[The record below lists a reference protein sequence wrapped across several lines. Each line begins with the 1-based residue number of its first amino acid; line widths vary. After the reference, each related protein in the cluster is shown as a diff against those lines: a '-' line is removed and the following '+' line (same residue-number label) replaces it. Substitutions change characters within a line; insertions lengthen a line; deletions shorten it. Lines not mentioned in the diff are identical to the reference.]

1 MNAPAE
7 ALRHLL
13 TALGMGLGLGLVYG
27 FLRPLRRGRGLLTD
41 LAVVLFALYLSIRLG
56 FGVCGGDLRL
66 GYWAGLLGGA
76 FLWEGTLG
84 RLLRPFFAR
93 FWHIVGRIFS
103 FPRRLIKKI
112 TKKLVVF
119 RKKYLH
125 LGKNRVQ

>member
-1 MNAPAE
+1 MNAPAQ
-7 ALRHLL
+7 AFRHLL

-27 FLRPLRRGRGLLTD
+27 FLRPLRRGRAVLPD
-41 LAVVLFALYLSIRLG
+41 LILALFALYLSIHLG

-84 RLLRPFFAR
+84 RLLRPFFVR
-93 FWHIVGRIFS
+93 FWHITGQILT
-103 FPRRLIKKI
+103 FPWRLMKKI